1 MVAAVQR
8 RPESSSVLRT
18 STLFSIRA
26 LNSSRAFT
34 LIELL
39 VVIAIIAILA
49 AMLLPA
55 LAGAKEKA
63 KRTACKSNMRQCLL
77 AIQMYG
83 MDNNDKVPPSRDNQA
98 SGFVWHAIRVSST
111 TWSNL
116 VTYSGNYQVMDCPNI
131 AFDATILGRYNP
143 SYGMLIGYQYLGDAA
158 PPGTQY
164 PWFTPTKT
172 SQTGTNTI
180 LADANHWN
188 AGSDNLKIAPHTKS
202 GSIHQGA
209 SSFTKN
215 IPPTGA
221 PVSTVGAQGG
231 NVGALDG
238 SVIWKTMRQMGTN
251 QAFSTPGIY
260 FGNW

>member
-1 MVAAVQR
+1 MSVENDSQGVVR
-8 RPESSSVLRT
+8 IVLLSSSCRC
-18 STLFSIRA
+18 
-26 LNSSRAFT
+26 SRRHAFT

-63 KRTACKSNMRQCLL
+63 KRTACKSNMRQCLF
-77 AIQMYG
+77 AIHLYG
-83 MDNNDKVPPSRDNQA
+83 GDNSDKIPPGRDNQA
-98 SGFVWHAIRVSST
+98 SPTWHAIRVSNV

-131 AFDATILGRYNP
+131 LFDATILGRYNA

-158 PPGTQY
+158 FPGTSY
-164 PWFTPTKT
+164 GWISPTKV
-172 SQTGTNTI
+172 SQTSTNPI
-180 LADANHWN
+180 VIMADANHW
-188 AGSDNLKIAPHTKS
+188 ASYSDNLKVAPHTKS
-202 GSIHQGA
+202 GSIRQGN
-209 SSFTKN
+209 SSFTKSL
-215 IPPTGA
+215 PPVGA
-221 PVSTVGAQGG
+221 PVITVGAQGG

-238 SVIWKTMRQMGTN
+238 SAVWKTMFQMKTN

-260 FGNW
+260 YGNW